1 MALAI
6 MSVTAV
12 ALPIVTGFSIGG
24 VYLPAALGLFIG
36 TLMFLSSKLL
46 RAQC

>member
-6 MSVTAV
+6 VSVTAI
-12 ALPIVTGFSIGG
+12 ALSMVTGFSIGG

-36 TLMFLSSKLL
+36 TLMFLSSKLP
-46 RAQC
+46 RSR